1 MKWKYAAAGVAVAAI
16 ISAPLVSAAPGK
28 DKKPSNPGKGATI
41 SQIAKNG
48 GGVVAIK
55 SAQASAKPDKKG
67 PQRALERVTANQSK
81 TKTTTPSPTTQT
93 TTPSP
98 TTQTTT
104 PAPTTET
111 TAPAPTTETTA
122 PAPTT
127 ETTAPA
133 PSTETPAP

>member
-28 DKKPSNPGKGATI
+28 DKKPANPGKGSTI

-93 TTPSP
+93 TTP
-98 TTQTTT
+98 
-104 PAPTTET
+104 APTTET
-111 TAPAPTTETTA
+111 TAPAPTTTEA
-122 PAPTT
+122 PAPT
-127 ETTAPA
+127 
-133 PSTETPAP
+133 STETPAP

>member
-1 MKWKYAAAGVAVAAI
+1 MKWKIAAAGVAVTAI
-16 ISAPLVSAAPGK
+16 ISAPIVAAAPGGNG
-28 DKKPSNPGKGATI
+28 KKPGNPGNTI

-55 SAQASAKPDKKG
+55 SALAAAKPNNKG
-67 PQRALERVTANQSK
+67 RQRALERVTANQNK

-104 PAPTTET
+104 PAPTTT
-111 TAPAPTTETTA
+111 DTPAPTTTDT

-127 ETTAPA
+127 TDTPA
-133 PSTETPAP
+133 PTTTETPAP